1 MKDKT
6 LSFFCNVEV
15 LMVFTP
21 RISIILFPPSLPL
34 SPSKRVF
41 VCDKIQTGD
50 FQVKDGGSWMK
61 AAEVELNTN
70 QEAALR
76 DCCGWFLVAGY
87 TFA

>member
-15 LMVFTP
+15 LMVFTL
-21 RISIILFPPSLPL
+21 RISIILSPPS
-34 SPSKRVF
+34 KHVF

-50 FQVKDGGSWMK
+50 FQAKDGGSWMK
-61 AAEVELNTN
+61 VAEVELNTN
-70 QEAALR
+70 QEAALS